1 MKNMKRKIPTK
12 VKRILAIITALLLII
27 ALNMGSAKAGAGD
40 YLAYNLLDNTKSI
53 NTAYTP
59 QNHFG
64 GTSYSS
70 PAFDFHIFAEEVT
83 LGGHTNGNIATN
95 QLYSNTHTFG
105 AKQNNHLGKQED
117 NYIGQYAEALSN
129 INSNGNIILGKTL
142 AANISKHE
150 NRISI
155 GCNSNYFDQQ
165 TSAKIYQETNSSL
178 PYINIS
184 AELNNLQK
192 ISTNLSKL
200 KSSKDVTLSKVSGEH
215 QTITVSGSGK
225 NHYLNVTASEVSAGN
240 QKRILNI
247 SIPAST
253 TLIVNVD
260 MKGSSIHSLANLVTC
275 LNGYNNGEQV
285 ISNACGLMWNLY
297 DSGNAN
303 RQFVTNDYACVGCS
317 DYFFGTILAPS
328 AQIRYGAVNGS
339 IIAKKTYQDGK
350 ESHRFDFT
358 GYTEPEPT
366 TEKPTTEQ
374 PTTEKPTTEKPTTE
388 KPTTEQP
395 TTEKP
400 TTEQPTTE
408 KPTTEQPTTEKPTTE
423 KPTTEKPTTEKPTTE
438 KPTTEKP
445 TTEQPTTEK
454 PTTEQPT
461 TEKPTTEQPT
471 TEKPTT
477 EKPTTEKPT
486 TEKPTTEKPTTEKPT
501 TEKPTTEQ
509 PTTEKPTTEK
519 PTTEKPT
526 TEKPTTEQPT
536 TEKLTTEQPTTEKPT
551 TEKPTTEQPT
561 TEKPTTEQPTTE
573 KLTTEKTTTEKP
585 TTEMPTTEKLT
596 TEKTTTEKPTTEM
609 PTTEQPTTQPVIPTA
624 IVSNKPVSISISAQ
638 KILKDHTLSDKQFT
652 FRIID
657 VNNATIATAQNDASG
672 KVTFDPI
679 TFQTAGFYTYY
690 IVEVNDEQKNIH
702 YDDSSYPVTIQV
714 TRYGNGTMTVHA
726 EYEENPIF
734 KNRYVNQK
742 TVTTTHQ
749 STTTATQQ
757 TTISAKTGDETNPT
771 IWLIVFI
778 TSMGLLTS
786 LYIYIATS
794 KNKSDK

>member
-1 MKNMKRKIPTK
+1 MLYPKQPIHNLDVSRVRHLRCARVNVFGKKSSHIFLQNVYRRKEVMNLKNIKRKIPTK
-12 VKRILAIITALLLII
+12 VKRILAIVTALLLII

-53 NTAYTP
+53 NTAYTL

-64 GTSYSS
+64 GTAYSS

-83 LGGHTNGNIATN
+83 LGGHTNGNIAAN
-95 QLYSNTHTFG
+95 QLYANTHTFG
-105 AKQNNHLGKQED
+105 AKQNNHLGKRED

-142 AANISKHE
+142 AANISKQE

-155 GCNSNYFDQQ
+155 GCNSNFFDQQ
-165 TSAKIYQETNSSL
+165 TSRKIYQETNFSL
-178 PYINIS
+178 PYIDIS
-184 AELNNLQK
+184 AELNNLRK

-225 NHYLNVTASEVSAGN
+225 NHYLNVTASEISAGN

-253 TLIVNVD
+253 TLIINVD
-260 MKGSSIHSLANLVTC
+260 MKDSSIHSLTNLVTC

-285 ISNACGLMWNLY
+285 ISDACGLMWNLY

-366 TEKPTTEQ
+366 TEKPTTE
-374 PTTEKPTTEKPTTE
+374 

-395 TTEKP
+395 TTEK
-400 TTEQPTTE
+400 TTTE
-408 KPTTEQPTTEKPTTE
+408 KS
-423 KPTTEKPTTEKPTTE
+423 
-438 KPTTEKP
+438 
-445 TTEQPTTEK
+445 
-454 PTTEQPT
+454 
-461 TEKPTTEQPT
+461 TTEQPT

-501 TEKPTTEQ
+501 TEKPTTE
-509 PTTEKPTTEK
+509 KPTTEK

-526 TEKPTTEQPT
+526 TEKLTTEKPTTEKPT
-536 TEKLTTEQPTTEKPT
+536 TEKLTTEKPTTEQPTTEKPT

-561 TEKPTTEQPTTE
+561 TEKTTTEKPTTEQP
-573 KLTTEKTTTEKP
+573 TTEKTTTEKP
-585 TTEMPTTEKLT
+585 TTEQPTTEKPT
-596 TEKTTTEKPTTEM
+596 TEKTTTEKPTTEQLTSEKATTETPTTEKPTTEI
-609 PTTEQPTTQPVIPTA
+609 PTTEQPTTQPVITSI
-624 IVSNKPVSISISAQ
+624 IVPNAPVSISIQAR
-638 KILKDHTLSDKQFT
+638 KILKEHTLSDKQFT
-652 FRIID
+652 FRIVD
-657 VNNATIATAQNDASG
+657 ANNITIATAQNDASG
-672 KVTFDPI
+672 NISFDPI
-679 TFQTAGFYTYY
+679 PFENAGFYFYY

-714 TRYGNGTMTVHA
+714 TRFGNGTMTVHA
-726 EYEENPIF
+726 EYEENPTF
-734 KNRYVNQK
+734 TNLYVKQKND
-742 TVTTTHQ
+742 TTTQQ
-749 STTTATQQ
+749 STTKTTQQ
-757 TTISAKTGDETNPT
+757 TAISAKTGDETNPT
-771 IWLIVFI
+771 IWLIAFI
-778 TSMGLLTS
+778 TSIGLLTS
-786 LYIYIATS
+786 LYIYIVTS

>member
-1 MKNMKRKIPTK
+1 MKNIKRKIPTK

-27 ALNMGSAKAGAGD
+27 ALNMGSSKAGAGD
-40 YLAYNLLDNTKSI
+40 YLAHNLLDNTKSI

-64 GTSYSS
+64 GTAYSS

-83 LGGHTNGNIATN
+83 LGGHTNGNIAAH
-95 QLYSNTHTFG
+95 QLYANTHTFG
-105 AKQNNHLGKQED
+105 AKQNNHLGKRED

-142 AANISKHE
+142 TANISKQE

-155 GCNSNYFDQQ
+155 GCNSNFFDQQ
-165 TSAKIYQETNSSL
+165 TCSKIYQETNSSL

-184 AELNNLQK
+184 AELNNLRK

-225 NHYLNVTASEVSAGN
+225 NHYLNVTASEISTGN

-253 TLIVNVD
+253 TLIINVD

-358 GYTEPEPT
+358 GYTELEPT
-366 TEKPTTEQ
+366 TEK
-374 PTTEKPTTEKPTTE
+374 
-388 KPTTEQP
+388 
-395 TTEKP
+395 
-400 TTEQPTTE
+400 
-408 KPTTEQPTTEKPTTE
+408 
-423 KPTTEKPTTEKPTTE
+423 
-438 KPTTEKP
+438 
-445 TTEQPTTEK
+445 
-454 PTTEQPT
+454 PT

-501 TEKPTTEQ
+501 TEKPTTE
-509 PTTEKPTTEK
+509 KPTTEK
-519 PTTEKPT
+519 PTTEQPTTEKLT

-536 TEKLTTEQPTTEKPT
+536 TEKLTTEQPTTEQPTTEKPTTEQPTTEQPT

-573 KLTTEKTTTEKP
+573 KPTTEQPTTEKP
-585 TTEMPTTEKLT
+585 TTEQPTTEQLT
-596 TEKTTTEKPTTEM
+596 TEQPTTEKPTTEQLTTEQPTTEKPITEM

-734 KNRYVNQK
+734 KNLYVNQK
-742 TVTTTHQ
+742 TVTTTQQ
-749 STTTATQQ
+749 STTTTTHQ

-771 IWLIVFI
+771 IWLIAFI
-778 TSMGLLTS
+778 TSIGLLTS
-786 LYIYIATS
+786 LYIYIVTS

>member
-27 ALNMGSAKAGAGD
+27 ALNMGSAKAGADD

-64 GTSYSS
+64 GTAYSS
-70 PAFDFHIFAEEVT
+70 PAFDFHIFAEEIT

-95 QLYSNTHTFG
+95 QLYANTHTFG

-155 GCNSNYFDQQ
+155 GCNSNFFDQQ
-165 TSAKIYQETNSSL
+165 TSAKIYQETNSSS

-225 NHYLNVTASEVSAGN
+225 NHYLNVTASEISAGN

-366 TEKPTTEQ
+366 TEKPTTE
-374 PTTEKPTTEKPTTE
+374 KPTTE

-400 TTEQPTTE
+400 TTEQ
-408 KPTTEQPTTEKPTTE
+408 
-423 KPTTEKPTTEKPTTE
+423 PTTEKPTTEKPTTE

-477 EKPTTEKPT
+477 EQPTTEKPT
-486 TEKPTTEKPTTEKPT
+486 TEKPTTEKPTTEQPT

-672 KVTFDPI
+672 KVAFDPI

-742 TVTTTHQ
+742 TTTTQQ